1 MSQATWDC
9 GDHLHGSHVNQ
20 DEFFSYASLA
30 LHLPPLFPQDD
41 PIAASLLTWLIFAT
55 SFVVRPV
62 GAALFGHLG
71 DKIGRKTTF
80 ITTLLLMGVATSLMG
95 LLPTYAE
102 IGLAAPPS

>member
-1 MSQATWDC
+1 M
-9 GDHLHGSHVNQ
+9 
-20 DEFFSYASLA
+20 
-30 LHLPPLFPQDD
+30 
-41 PIAASLLTWLIFAT
+41 AASLLTWLIFAT

-80 ITTLLLMGVATSLMG
+80 ITTLLLMGAATSLMG